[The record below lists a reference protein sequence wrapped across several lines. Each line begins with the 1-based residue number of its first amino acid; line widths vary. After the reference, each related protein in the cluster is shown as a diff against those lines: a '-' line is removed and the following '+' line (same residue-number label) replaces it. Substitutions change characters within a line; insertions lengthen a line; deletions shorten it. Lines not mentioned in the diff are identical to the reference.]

1 LIITSRRGIS
11 FSLQECQMDIV
22 LDKPVG
28 GGRAVPGIDS
38 VGITT
43 TVEVAPEVGFC
54 IVRVGTTSVRD
65 VIGEVGD
72 TPGGG
77 YGEFCVDTKNWG
89 TDVGESTG
97 FVSSGLRVTCGG
109 G

>member
-1 LIITSRRGIS
+1 
-11 FSLQECQMDIV
+11 MDIV
-22 LDKPVG
+22 LDKPNG

-38 VGITT
+38 VGITP
-43 TVEVAPEVGFC
+43 TVEVAPGVGFC
-54 IVRVGTTSVRD
+54 TVRVGTTSVRD
-65 VIGEVGD
+65 GIGEAWV

-89 TDVGESTG
+89 PDVGESTG
-97 FVSSGLRVTCGG
+97 FVCSGFRVTCGG